1 VTPAVATAQTM
12 AHHGRLGLTMLVTGA
27 LLVLGPIGI
36 GVLVV
41 GGVLRILREQR
52 DAADRGPE

>member
-1 VTPAVATAQTM
+1 M

-27 LLVLGPIGI
+27 LLVLVPIGI

-41 GGVLRILREQR
+41 GVVLRIRREQR